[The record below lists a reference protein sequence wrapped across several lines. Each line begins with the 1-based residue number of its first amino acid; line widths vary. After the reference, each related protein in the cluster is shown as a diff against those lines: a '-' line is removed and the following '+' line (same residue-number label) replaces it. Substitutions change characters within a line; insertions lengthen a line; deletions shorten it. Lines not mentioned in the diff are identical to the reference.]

1 MGQKT
6 GGAVRMLSNRP
17 VQHDP
22 AEDGGRW
29 FVKSS
34 LDPDLAA
41 AVQAELAAIYS
52 PTQGPY
58 LSASGYIAT
67 LLELIVNMSE
77 SDSLTRDDVRT
88 AVKKAIRGSLEAA
101 DRLDPI
107 REALLA

>member
-22 AEDGGRW
+22 AENGSQW

-34 LDPDLAA
+34 LDPELAA
-41 AVQAELAAIYS
+41 AVQAEMAAIYL
-52 PTQGPY
+52 PAQGPY

-67 LLELIVNMSE
+67 ILELIVKMGE
-77 SDSLTRDDVRT
+77 ADSLSRDDIRT
-88 AVKKAIRGSLEAA
+88 AVKAAIRESLEAA

-107 REALLA
+107 REALLT